1 MWSIHSDALGL
12 LLRTR
17 GTSCQFIDPRVGG
30 IARAAVYI
38 AVSSLLSEHT
48 NAKFR
53 SDVPQSDK
61 EGVTGLRSD
70 AL

>member
-1 MWSIHSDALGL
+1 M
-12 LLRTR
+12 
-17 GTSCQFIDPRVGG
+17 
-30 IARAAVYI
+30 YI